1 MNRYLCLL
9 SFSLIA
15 LSGQVLHGKAAM
27 SCCSEGFCIEVHDT
41 IDKQI
46 LYNGR
51 IWRNNYLNIAGS
63 QFLFSNEFLPGSV
76 TIDGRTFNG
85 KNLKLKFNIYD
96 DELLT
101 VTNSGTVLQLNK
113 EMVDYFTLEF
123 ENRLYRFMNL
133 HEDSLTVLNGYVQ
146 VLYEGATPLFVKYRK
161 EIRLKSSVGENDTFL
176 QSYRVYI
183 MKDGT
188 VHRLI
193 NKMSLVRI
201 LDDRKEQ
208 LTDFLRSNHTRLSIK
223 IPDSFTPALQYYDS
237 LK

>member
-15 LSGQVLHGKAAM
+15 LPGQLLHGKTAT
-27 SCCSEGFCIEVHDT
+27 SCCSEGFCIEAQDT

-51 IWRNNYLNIAGS
+51 IWRNNYLNITGN
-63 QFLFSNEFLPGSV
+63 QFLFSNDFLPGSV
-76 TIDGRTFNG
+76 TIDGRIYNG
-85 KNLKLKFNIYD
+85 KNLRLKFNIYD

-101 VTNSGTVLQLNK
+101 VTNTGTVLQLNK

-123 ENRLYRFMNL
+123 ENRLYRFRNL
-133 HEDSLTVLNGYVQ
+133 HEDSLAVLNGYVQ
-146 VLYEGATPLFVKYRK
+146 VLYEGATPLFVRYRK

-188 VHRLI
+188 IHRLS
-193 NKMSLVRI
+193 NKMNLLKI
-201 LDDRKEQ
+201 LADRKEQ
-208 LTDFLRSNHTRLSIK
+208 LKYFLRSNHIRLSVK
-223 IPDSFTPALQYYDS
+223 APDSFTAALHFYDS
-237 LK
+237 LR